1 LIDRIT
7 CAVIISAILVMYS
20 FAGPFLDDPETE
32 IDSFRIHTPSFV
44 LRGIDFNLEITAVD
58 SAGDIIS
65 GYSGSPVIIG
75 IKQRVDG
82 EYAQI
87 EMPFTSGRLSIEN
100 AVVEHTGILSVE
112 VVDTDWSIR
121 SSQELRSIPGI
132 LSILPPLLAIG
143 LAIILR
149 QVIISLFAGIWL
161 GAVFIYNYDILGG
174 IYRVL
179 DHFVVNALSTPSH
192 IMIII
197 FTMMFGGLV
206 GIISRNGGTI
216 GIANVITRYAKTA
229 RGGQFST
236 WLLSFMIFFDDYAN
250 VLIRGN
256 LMRPIT
262 DKLKISREKL
272 SYLVDTGAAAVAST
286 FFISTWIGYQVGLI
300 ERGIVQIP
308 WAEDAYS
315 VFLHSIP
322 YFFYSIISL
331 FFALFITLTGRDFGP
346 MLSAERRSR
355 FEGKLIRDGAEIS
368 KDLTDSDVLDMDKP
382 ARWYNGII
390 PVITVLVVACFGL
403 YYTGVKNLQE
413 AGETSYKIGDII
425 GNSDS
430 YAALIWASFSGCLV
444 GIIMTVS
451 QRIMKLKEAVDA
463 WFHGLKSMLL
473 AVVILI
479 LAWSIGMVT
488 EELNTADY
496 LVQVLREVL
505 DPRWIPVL
513 TFIIAALVAFAT
525 GTSWGT
531 MAILMPI
538 VIPLGYTLGV
548 DAGLEVA
555 QKATILYGTVS
566 SVLAGAVFGDHCSPI
581 SDTTILSSMASA
593 CDHIDHV
600 RTQLPYALVVAF
612 IGMLIG
618 DIPTAYGVSPWIS
631 LFFGITVAFGIV
643 YFFGRKVENRGA
655 L

>member
-1 LIDRIT
+1 
-7 CAVIISAILVMYS
+7 MYS
-20 FAGPFLDDPETE
+20 FAGPFLDDPKTE

-58 SAGDIIS
+58 STGDIIS

-87 EMPFTSGRLSIEN
+87 EMPFTSGRLSIDN
-100 AVVEHTGILSVE
+100 AVVEHTGILSIE

-143 LAIILR
+143 LAILLR

-161 GAVFIYNYDILGG
+161 GAVFIYDYDILGG

-256 LMRPIT
+256 LMRPIS

-346 MLSAERRSR
+346 MLHAERRSR
-355 FEGKLIRDGAEIS
+355 YEGKLIRDGAEIS
-368 KDLTDSDVLDMDKP
+368 KDLTDSEVLDMDKP

-390 PVITVLVVACFGL
+390 PVLTVLVIACFGL

-413 AGETSYKIGDII
+413 AGETSYKLGDII

-444 GIIMTVS
+444 GIIMTVG
-451 QRIMKLKEAVDA
+451 QRIMKLKEALDA

-548 DAGLEVA
+548 DAGLEIS

-581 SDTTILSSMASA
+581 SDTTILSSMSSA

-618 DIPTAYGVSPWIS
+618 DIPTSYGVSPWIS
-631 LFFGITVAFGIV
+631 LFCGITVAFGIV

>member
-1 LIDRIT
+1 LTYRINLSVLLSLLLT
-7 CAVIISAILVMYS
+7 TVLLSAVTEEGAFTQVEEFTIS
-20 FAGPFLDDPETE
+20 
-32 IDSFRIHTPSFV
+32 TPSFV
-44 LRGIDFNLEITAVD
+44 LRGIDFSLEINAVD
-58 SAGDIIS
+58 SEGNIIE
-65 GYSGSPVIIG
+65 GYEGTPAIIG
-75 IKQRVDG
+75 IKERVDG
-82 EYAQI
+82 EFVPI
-87 EMPFTSGRLSIEN
+87 ERAFENGTLSIEN
-100 AVVEHTGILSVE
+100 AVVDHSGTILVE
-112 VVDTDWSIR
+112 VYDREHNIR
-121 SSQELRSIPGI
+121 SSHDLRSIPGI

-143 LAIILR
+143 LAIVLR

-161 GAVFIYNYDILGG
+161 GAVFIYEYDILGG
-174 IYRVL
+174 IYRVV
-179 DHFVVNALSTPSH
+179 DHFVVNALSSPSH

-197 FTMMFGGLV
+197 FTLMFGGLV

-236 WLLSFMIFFDDYAN
+236 WLLSFMVFFDDYAN

-300 ERGIVQIP
+300 ERGITQIP
-308 WAEDAYS
+308 WADDAYS
-315 VFLHSIP
+315 IFLHSIP
-322 YFFYSIISL
+322 YFFYSIFSL
-331 FFALFITLTGRDFGP
+331 FIALFISLSGRDFGP
-346 MLSAERRSR
+346 MLTAERRSR
-355 FEGKLIRDGAEIS
+355 YEGKLIRDGAELPE
-368 KDLTDSDVLDMDKP
+368 DLTESEVLDTSKP

-390 PVITVLVVACFGL
+390 PVVTVLLVACFGL
-403 YYTGVKNLQE
+403 YYTGVQALQE
-413 AGETSYKIGDII
+413 AGETTYTIGDII

-444 GIIMTVS
+444 GIIMSVS
-451 QRIMKLKEAVDA
+451 QRIMKLKEALDA
-463 WFHGLKSMLL
+463 WFNGLKSMLL
-473 AVVILI
+473 AVVILT

-488 EELNTADY
+488 EELHTADY
-496 LVQVLREVL
+496 LVQMLREVL

-513 TFIIAALVAFAT
+513 TFIIAALTAFAT

-538 VIPLGYTLGV
+538 VIPLSYALGV
-548 DAGLEVA
+548 DAGFDVA
-555 QKATILYGTVS
+555 HQATILYGTVS

-600 RTQLPYALVVAF
+600 RTQLPYALAAAF
-612 IGMLIG
+612 VGMIIG
-618 DIPTAYGVSPWIS
+618 DIPTAYGLSPWIS
-631 LFFGITVAFGIV
+631 LPIGIGLMLGIV
-643 YFFGRKVENRGA
+643 YLFGKKVENRENS
-655 L
+655 

>member
-1 LIDRIT
+1 MIDRIT

>member
-1 LIDRIT
+1 LISRISLPLYLSLVLV
-7 CAVIISAILVMYS
+7 VIPCTGSPADEIDTGFYDFTISA
-20 FAGPFLDDPETE
+20 
-32 IDSFRIHTPSFV
+32 PSFV
-44 LRGIDFNLEITAVD
+44 LRGIDFTIEIKAVD
-58 SAGDIIS
+58 AEGNTVSEYHESAT
-65 GYSGSPVIIG
+65 VIG
-75 IKQRVDG
+75 IRQRVDG
-82 EYAQI
+82 ELLTIDQ
-87 EMPFTSGRLSIEN
+87 PFESGSLTISN
-100 AVVEHTGILSVE
+100 AVVERTGTVSVQVIDE
-112 VVDTDWSIR
+112 ERDIR
-121 SSQELRSIPGI
+121 SSHDIRSIPGI
-132 LSILPPLLAIG
+132 LSILPPILAIG
-143 LAIILR
+143 LAILLR

-161 GAVFIYNYDILGG
+161 GAVFIYEYNLLGG
-174 IYRVL
+174 IYRVV

-206 GIISRNGGTI
+206 GIISRNGGTL

-262 DKLKISREKL
+262 DKLKVSREKL

-322 YFFYSIISL
+322 YFFYSILSL
-331 FFALFITLTGRDFGP
+331 FFALAISLSGRDFGP
-346 MLSAERRSR
+346 MLHAERRAR
-355 FEGKLIRDGAEIS
+355 LEGKLIRDGAELPE
-368 KDLTDSDVLDMDKP
+368 DLTESEILDTDKP

-390 PVITVLVVACFGL
+390 PVVTVLLVACFGIYL
-403 YYTGVKNLQE
+403 TGVQSLRE
-413 AGETSYKIGDII
+413 AGQTSYTIGDIV
-425 GNSDS
+425 GSSDS
-430 YAALIWASFSGCLV
+430 YAALIWASFSGCLI
-444 GIIMTVS
+444 GILMSVS
-451 QRIMKLKEAVDA
+451 QRIMRLKEALDA
-463 WFHGLKSMLL
+463 WFNGLKSMLL
-473 AVVILI
+473 AVVILT

-488 EELNTADY
+488 EELRTADY

-513 TFIIAALVAFAT
+513 TFIIAALTAFAT

-538 VIPLGYTLGV
+538 VIPLSYALGV
-548 DAGLEVA
+548 DAGLDVPH
-555 QKATILYGTVS
+555 KATILYGTVS

-631 LFFGITVAFGIV
+631 LLFGIAVVFGIV
-643 YFFGRKVENRGA
+643 YFFGKKIEDSSHR
-655 L
+655 

>member
-1 LIDRIT
+1 M
-7 CAVIISAILVMYS
+7 ISRLALLSLVSILLVTTIFS
-20 FAGPFLDDPETE
+20 LETNDEYPAE
-32 IDSFRIHTPSFV
+32 IADFTIKTPSFV
-44 LRGIDFNLEITAVD
+44 LRGIDFTLEISAVD
-58 SAGDIIS
+58 AEGNIVTGYNETPSIAGVKQRIDGEFVPVEIPFE
-65 GYSGSPVIIG
+65 SGSLTITNAVIEHAGTI
-75 IKQRVDG
+75 
-82 EYAQI
+82 
-87 EMPFTSGRLSIEN
+87 SIE
-100 AVVEHTGILSVE
+100 I
-112 VVDTDWSIR
+112 VDTEKNIR
-121 SSQELRSIPGI
+121 ASHDVRSIPGV

-161 GAVFIYNYDILGG
+161 GAVFIFEYNLLGG
-174 IYRVL
+174 IFRVV

-192 IMIII
+192 IMIIV

-206 GIISRNGGTI
+206 GIISRNGGTV

-236 WLLSFMIFFDDYAN
+236 WLLSFFIFFDDYAN

-256 LMRPIT
+256 LMRPIS

-322 YFFYSIISL
+322 YFFYSILSL
-331 FFALFITLTGRDFGP
+331 FLALFISLSGRDFGP
-346 MLSAERRSR
+346 MLKAERRSR
-355 FEGKLIRDGAEIS
+355 TEGKLIRDGAELPE
-368 KDLTDSDVLDMDKP
+368 DLTESEVLDTDKP
-382 ARWYNGII
+382 ARWYNGIV
-390 PVITVLVVACFGL
+390 PVVTVLLVACFGL
-403 YYTGVKNLQE
+403 YYTGVQALRD
-413 AGETSYKIGDII
+413 AGETTYSLGDIV
-425 GNSDS
+425 GSSDS

-444 GIIMTVS
+444 GIIMSVS
-451 QRIMKLKEAVDA
+451 QRIMKIKEALDA
-463 WFHGLKSMLL
+463 WFSGLKSMLL
-473 AVVILI
+473 AVVILT

-513 TFIIAALVAFAT
+513 TFIIAALTAFAT

-538 VIPLGYTLGV
+538 VIPLGYALGV
-548 DAGLEVA
+548 DAGLDEA
-555 QKATILYGTVS
+555 QKAIVLYGTVS

-600 RTQLPYALVVAF
+600 RTQLPYALAAAF
-612 IGMLIG
+612 VGMLIG

-631 LFFGITVAFGIV
+631 LFIGISLMLGIV
-643 YFFGRKVENRGA
+643 YLFGKKVENGNKQ
-655 L
+655 

>member
-1 LIDRIT
+1 LIIRISLLVLLSIVFIT
-7 CAVIISAILVMYS
+7 NVTAVTPEDEPVVRIDGFEIS
-20 FAGPFLDDPETE
+20 
-32 IDSFRIHTPSFV
+32 TPSFV
-44 LRGIDFNLEITAVD
+44 LRGIDFTLEITAVD
-58 SAGDIIS
+58 SEGNAITDYDEKTAITG
-65 GYSGSPVIIG
+65 V
-75 IKQRVDG
+75 KQRVDG
-82 EYAQI
+82 EYRTI
-87 EMPFTSGRLSIEN
+87 EKSFVSGKLSIPD
-100 AVVEHTGILSVE
+100 AVVEHSGTISIE
-112 VVDTDWSIR
+112 VVDAESNIR
-121 SSQELRSIPGI
+121 ASHDLRSIPGV

-161 GAVFIYNYDILGG
+161 GAVFIYEYNLLGG
-174 IYRVL
+174 VYRVV

-206 GIISRNGGTI
+206 GIISRNGGTV
-216 GIANVITRYAKTA
+216 GIANVITRYARTA

-256 LMRPIT
+256 LMRPIS

-322 YFFYSIISL
+322 YFFYSILSL
-331 FFALFITLTGRDFGP
+331 FLALFISLSGRDFGP
-346 MLSAERRSR
+346 MLKAERRSR
-355 FEGKLIRDGAEIS
+355 FEGKLIRDGAELPE
-368 KDLTDSDVLDMDKP
+368 DLTESEVLDMNKP

-390 PVITVLVVACFGL
+390 PVATVLLVACFGL
-403 YYTGVKNLQE
+403 YFTGVQALRE
-413 AGETSYKIGDII
+413 AGETSYSLGDIV
-425 GNSDS
+425 GSSDS

-444 GIIMTVS
+444 GIVMSVS
-451 QRIMKLKEAVDA
+451 QRIMKLKEALDA
-463 WFHGLKSMLL
+463 WFSGLKSMLL
-473 AVVILI
+473 AVVILT

-513 TFIIAALVAFAT
+513 TFVIAALTAFAT

-538 VIPLGYTLGV
+538 VIPLSYALGV
-548 DAGLEVA
+548 DAGLEEA
-555 QKATILYGTVS
+555 QKAIILYGTVS

-600 RTQLPYALVVAF
+600 RTQLPYALVAAF
-612 IGMLIG
+612 VGMLIG

-631 LFFGITVAFGIV
+631 LFFGISLMLGIV
-643 YFFGRKVENRGA
+643 YLFGKKVENRSRV
-655 L
+655 

>member
-1 LIDRIT
+1 
-7 CAVIISAILVMYS
+7 MYS

-58 SAGDIIS
+58 SAGNVIS

-87 EMPFTSGRLSIEN
+87 EMPFTSGRLSIDN

-112 VVDTDWSIR
+112 IVDTDWSIR

-143 LAIILR
+143 LAILLR

-236 WLLSFMIFFDDYAN
+236 WILSFMIFFDDYAN

-322 YFFYSIISL
+322 YFFYSIIAL

-346 MLSAERRSR
+346 MLHAERRSR
-355 FEGKLIRDGAEIS
+355 YEGKLIRDGAEIS
-368 KDLTDSDVLDMDKP
+368 KDLTDSEILDMDKP

-390 PVITVLVVACFGL
+390 PVVTVLVVACFGL
-403 YYTGVKNLQE
+403 YYTGVQNLRE
-413 AGETSYKIGDII
+413 AGEITYKLGDII

-451 QRIMKLKEAVDA
+451 QRIMKLKEALDA

-555 QKATILYGTVS
+555 QKTTILYGTVS

-631 LFFGITVAFGIV
+631 LFFGITLAFGIV

-655 L
+655 P

>member
-1 LIDRIT
+1 LIFRIT
-7 CAVIISAILVMYS
+7 LPVLLSIVFTLIVFSGFTEEDTTNQVESFTIS
-20 FAGPFLDDPETE
+20 
-32 IDSFRIHTPSFV
+32 TPSFV
-44 LRGIDFNLEITAVD
+44 LRGIDFTLEITAVD
-58 SAGDIIS
+58 SEGNIVT
-65 GYSGSPVIIG
+65 GYGGKPAIIG
-75 IKQRVDG
+75 VKERIDG
-82 EYAQI
+82 RFVPI
-87 EMPFTSGRLSIEN
+87 ERAFEDGTLSIEN
-100 AVVEHTGILSVE
+100 AVVDHSGTLSIE
-112 VVDTDWSIR
+112 VYDREQTIR
-121 SSQELRSIPGI
+121 ASRDLRSIPGV

-161 GAVFIYNYDILGG
+161 GAVFIYEYDLLGG
-174 IYRVL
+174 IYRVV

-197 FTMMFGGLV
+197 FTLMFGGLV
-206 GIISRNGGTI
+206 GIISRNGGTV

-236 WLLSFMIFFDDYAN
+236 WILSFMIFFDDYAN

-256 LMRPIT
+256 LMRPIS

-322 YFFYSIISL
+322 YFFYSIFSL
-331 FFALFITLTGRDFGP
+331 FLALFISLSGRDFGP

-355 FEGKLIRDGAEIS
+355 FEGKLIRDGAELPE
-368 KDLTDSDVLDMDKP
+368 DLTESEVLDMNKP
-382 ARWYNGII
+382 ARWYNGIV
-390 PVITVLVVACFGL
+390 PVVTVLIVACFGL
-403 YYTGVKNLQE
+403 YYTGVQALQE
-413 AGETSYKIGDII
+413 AGETAYSLGDII
-425 GNSDS
+425 GSSDS

-444 GIIMTVS
+444 GIIMSVS
-451 QRIMKLKEAVDA
+451 QRIMNLKEALDA
-463 WFHGLKSMLL
+463 WFNGLKSMLL
-473 AVVILI
+473 AVVILT

-496 LVQVLREVL
+496 LVQMLREVL

-513 TFIIAALVAFAT
+513 TFIIAALTAFAT

-538 VIPLGYTLGV
+538 VIPLSYALGV

-555 QKATILYGTVS
+555 DQATILYGTVS

-600 RTQLPYALVVAF
+600 RTQLPYALVAAF
-612 IGMLIG
+612 VGMLIG

-631 LFFGITVAFGIV
+631 LPAGIGLMLGVVYLFGK
-643 YFFGRKVENRGA
+643 KVEDRTSS
-655 L
+655 

>member
-1 LIDRIT
+1 MIYRINLPILLSLLLT
-7 CAVIISAILVMYS
+7 TVLLSAVPEEESVTQVEDFTIS
-20 FAGPFLDDPETE
+20 
-32 IDSFRIHTPSFV
+32 TPSFV
-44 LRGIDFNLEITAVD
+44 LRGIDFSLEINAVD
-58 SAGDIIS
+58 SEGNIVE
-65 GYSGSPVIIG
+65 GYEGTPAIIG
-75 IKQRVDG
+75 IKERVDG
-82 EYAQI
+82 EFVRI
-87 EMPFTSGRLSIEN
+87 ETAFENGTLSIDN
-100 AVVEHTGILSVE
+100 AVVDHSGTISVE
-112 VVDTDWSIR
+112 VYDREHNIR
-121 SSQELRSIPGI
+121 SSHDLRSIPGI

-143 LAIILR
+143 LAILLR

-161 GAVFIYNYDILGG
+161 GAVFIYEYDILGG
-174 IYRVL
+174 IYRVV
-179 DHFVVNALSTPSH
+179 DHFVVNALSSPSH

-197 FTMMFGGLV
+197 FTLMFGGLV
-206 GIISRNGGTI
+206 GIISRNGGTV

-300 ERGIVQIP
+300 ERGITQIP

-315 VFLHSIP
+315 IFLHSIP
-322 YFFYSIISL
+322 YFFYSIFSL
-331 FFALFITLTGRDFGP
+331 FFALFISLSGRDFGP

-355 FEGKLIRDGAEIS
+355 FEGKLMRDGAELPE
-368 KDLTDSDVLDMDKP
+368 DLTESEVLDTNKP
-382 ARWYNGII
+382 ARWYNGIV
-390 PVITVLVVACFGL
+390 PVVTVLVVACFGL
-403 YYTGVKNLQE
+403 YNTGVQALQE
-413 AGETSYKIGDII
+413 AGETTYTIGDII

-444 GIIMTVS
+444 GIIMSVS
-451 QRIMKLKEAVDA
+451 QRIMKLKEALDA
-463 WFHGLKSMLL
+463 WFNGLKSMLL
-473 AVVILI
+473 AVVILT

-488 EELNTADY
+488 EELHTADY
-496 LVQVLREVL
+496 LVQILREVL

-513 TFIIAALVAFAT
+513 TFIIAALTAFAT

-538 VIPLGYTLGV
+538 VIPLSYALGV

-555 QKATILYGTVS
+555 HQATILYGTVS

-600 RTQLPYALVVAF
+600 RTQLPYALAAAF
-612 IGMLIG
+612 VGMIIG

-631 LFFGITVAFGIV
+631 LPVGIGLLFGIV
-643 YFFGRKVENRGA
+643 YFFGKKVEDRANV
-655 L
+655 